1 MSWWDPFVDWF
12 TGDSGSSVG
21 DVLGQTASNAGSA
34 LGSLF
39 TGDGSSPGLASYSG
53 GIPFNTT
60 TLDGVNQASAGLM
73 PMSTTSLD
81 GINAASAGLG
91 SDYGGLTNGA
101 SIGSAV
107 GSGAADSGGAGLLS
121 QGADYL
127 KKNPSFIN
135 PMVQAGLALTKQNA
149 PSAAKSAGYNA
160 AVAGNAGNAAVG
172 NSLIN
177 QAPFLANN
185 AEAAAKGASANATS
199 HLQQTLQQQGYK
211 PGDPMYDSAM
221 QQQSFGNRNA
231 ETTAYAAGQGQ
242 MASQEGLGAG
252 LLTPKNLDA
261 YDSLGSDQN
270 AKQTSDNQ
278 TNADLGSAAT
288 KAFDIWSGTKQPA
301 NAPA

>member
-1 MSWWDPFVDWF
+1 MSWWDPIVDWFGGAADSAGDAINQGASALGGLF
-12 TGDSGSSVG
+12 TGDSGTPSAGLNLFANDIPGQYSNVGGMAAPDIASS
-21 DVLGQTASNAGSA
+21 AGVMGGTPMSG
-34 LGSLF
+34 L
-39 TGDGSSPGLASYSG
+39 GDGS
-53 GIPFNTT
+53 
-60 TLDGVNQASAGLM
+60 AGLLGGD
-73 PMSTTSLD
+73 S
-81 GINAASAGLG
+81 LG
-91 SDYGGLTNGA
+91 S
-101 SIGSAV
+101 SV

-135 PMVQAGLALTKQNA
+135 PMVQAGLALTKQSS
-149 PSAAKSAGYNA
+149 PSAAKTSGYNA

-242 MASQEGLGAG
+242 MANQEALGAG
-252 LLTPKNLDA
+252 LLTPKNLSA

-288 KAFDIWSGTKQPA
+288 KAFDIWSGTKKPA
-301 NAPA
+301 DATV